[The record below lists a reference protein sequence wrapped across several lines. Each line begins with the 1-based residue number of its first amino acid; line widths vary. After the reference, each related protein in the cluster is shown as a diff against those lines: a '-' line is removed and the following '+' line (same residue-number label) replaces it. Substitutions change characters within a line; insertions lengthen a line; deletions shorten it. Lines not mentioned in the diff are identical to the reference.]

1 MSLYEDQAELF
12 RTLGDAYRLRILA
25 LLRVRE
31 ACVCELVALL
41 PISQPAVSQ
50 HLRRL
55 RQAGLVRERRHK
67 YWTYY
72 ALRDDLPAE
81 VRAFVA
87 ALPIAPEDAA
97 WLRTHHVDATCAV
110 LKVEGGEPSPVESAE
125 VRMGTRPSARGEG

>member
-1 MSLYEDQAELF
+1 MSLYEHEAELF
-12 RTLGDAYRLRILA
+12 RALGDAYRLRILA

-72 ALRDDLPAE
+72 ALRDDLPAH
-81 VRAFVA
+81 VRAFLA
-87 ALPIAPEDAA
+87 ALPVASEDEA
-97 WLRTHHVDATCAV
+97 WLRTHHVDSTCAV
-110 LKVEGGEPSPVESAE
+110 
-125 VRMGTRPSARGEG
+125 